1 VTRSLSRPRISN
13 DNPYSESN
21 FKTAKYR
28 PEYPKRF
35 ASVAEAR
42 SWARRFVHW
51 YNQVHYHSA
60 IGLLNPAEVHAGNG
74 GAIRAARQSVLDAA
88 YKAHPERFLNKAPA
102 APDIPVSAWINKPT
116 VRTELNST
124 RSAPTP

>member
-60 IGLLNPAEVHAGNG
+60 IGLLHPAEVHAGNG

-88 YKAHPERFLNKAPA
+88 YKAHPERFFNKAPA
-102 APDIPVSAWINKPT
+102 APDIPVSAWIKSISPPSHGT
-116 VRTELNST
+116 QLN
-124 RSAPTP
+124 